1 MQTFESLPAYS
12 QRVDY
17 ERLPEK
23 FDTYSAADQHR
34 IRECM
39 RVVCETQGIQPL

>member
-34 IRECM
+34 IRERM
-39 RVVCETQGIQPL
+39 RVV